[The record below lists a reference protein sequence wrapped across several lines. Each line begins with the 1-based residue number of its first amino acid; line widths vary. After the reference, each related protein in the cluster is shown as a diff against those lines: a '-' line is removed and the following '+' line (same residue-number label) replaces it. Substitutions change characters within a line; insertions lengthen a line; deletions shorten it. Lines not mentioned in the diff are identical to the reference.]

1 MYINNKL
8 CAKDKT
14 NKNRQIFIFQNNR
27 VILCKQNYEHS
38 VGLFKETNNKMQTET
53 NNKIVDEVT
62 EIIKFMGQNKLAELE
77 LETEA
82 FSMKLRKHGDIVY
95 HTSFEPVVPSKSVN
109 FIDSAPVSKTVSSD
123 NAQKSVTTSS
133 DSVDANLKKVVAP
146 MAGTFY
152 SSPSPSAAPFVKE
165 GDLISVGQT
174 ICIVEAMKMM
184 NEIQTD
190 KAGKIVSI
198 LGKNGQ
204 PIEKGA
210 VLILVE

>member
-8 CAKDKT
+8 CVKDKT

-95 HTSFEPVVPSKSVN
+95 HTSFEPVMPSKR
-109 FIDSAPVSKTVSSD
+109 DR
-123 NAQKSVTTSS
+123 KSV
-133 DSVDANLKKVVAP
+133 V
-146 MAGTFY
+146 
-152 SSPSPSAAPFVKE
+152 
-165 GDLISVGQT
+165 
-174 ICIVEAMKMM
+174 
-184 NEIQTD
+184 
-190 KAGKIVSI
+190 
-198 LGKNGQ
+198 
-204 PIEKGA
+204 
-210 VLILVE
+210 

>member
-1 MYINNKL
+1 
-8 CAKDKT
+8 
-14 NKNRQIFIFQNNR
+14 
-27 VILCKQNYEHS
+27 
-38 VGLFKETNNKMQTET
+38 MQTET

-82 FSMKLRKHGDIVY
+82 FSMKLRKHGDIIY
-95 HTSFEPVVPSKSVN
+95 HTSLEPVMPKKNVNFVDTTPVSATVASNNTQKNKAETAESVN
-109 FIDSAPVSKTVSSD
+109 PNV
-123 NAQKSVTTSS
+123 
-133 DSVDANLKKVVAP
+133 KKVVAP
-146 MAGTFY
+146 MAGTYY
-152 SSPSPSAAPFVKE
+152 SSPSPNAAPFVKE
-165 GDLISVGQT
+165 GDMVSVGQT
-174 ICIVEAMKMM
+174 ICIIEAMKMM

-210 VLILVE
+210 VLIHVE